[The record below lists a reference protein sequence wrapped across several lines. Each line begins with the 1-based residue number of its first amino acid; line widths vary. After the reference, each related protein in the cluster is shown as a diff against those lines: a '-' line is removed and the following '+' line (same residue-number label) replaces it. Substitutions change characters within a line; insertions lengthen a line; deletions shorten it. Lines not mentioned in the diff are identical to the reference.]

1 MCLGIPME
9 IIEIN
14 GNVGTARTEGL
25 RREVN
30 IQFLKDVKKGDFVI
44 IHAGFAIEKINR
56 KKARETLDIYKE
68 LRG

>member
-44 IHAGFAIEKINR
+44 IHAGFAIEKLDR
-56 KKARETLDIYKE
+56 KKAKETLDIYRE